1 MSRAGRRH
9 PREKPDYGM
18 GRTGIIALAGVLVV
32 AALGISLIN
41 ALRSDDSGTV
51 GLGDWG
57 IGREVPPFAVPD
69 VTSDLEGDANVNREE
84 ACSVDVEGA
93 IAVCDYRGKPLII
106 SFWFTRGAS
115 ACVDYQDDFD
125 RVARRFGNRA
135 GFLSVNVRDDRDSVE
150 EIVSERGW
158 QMDVGHDRDGA
169 LANLYRVGGCP
180 TFLFIDGDGILRRSE
195 AGETDYATLS
205 RQIRSFLDGQ
215 EVGQSGQQ
223 EEPRQAP

>member
-1 MSRAGRRH
+1 MKRH

-41 ALRSDDSGTV
+41 ALRSEDSGTV

-57 IGREVPPFAVPD
+57 IGKEVPPFAIPD
-69 VTSDLEGDANVNREE
+69 VDSDLEGDANVDRRE
-84 ACSVDVEGA
+84 ACSVRVEGA
-93 IAVCDYRGKPLII
+93 ITVCDYRGRPLVI

-125 RVARRFGNRA
+125 RAARRFGDRA
-135 GFLSVNVRDDRDSVE
+135 GFLSINVRDDRDSVE
-150 EIVSERGW
+150 EIAAERGW
-158 QMDVGHDRDGA
+158 QVDLGHDRDGA

-180 TFLFIDGDGILRRSE
+180 TFLLIDRKGILRRSE
-195 AGETDYATLS
+195 AGETDYRTLS
-205 RQIRSFLDGQ
+205 GQIRSFLDGQ
-215 EVGQSGQQ
+215 EVGQKGQQ
-223 EEPRQAP
+223 DAEG